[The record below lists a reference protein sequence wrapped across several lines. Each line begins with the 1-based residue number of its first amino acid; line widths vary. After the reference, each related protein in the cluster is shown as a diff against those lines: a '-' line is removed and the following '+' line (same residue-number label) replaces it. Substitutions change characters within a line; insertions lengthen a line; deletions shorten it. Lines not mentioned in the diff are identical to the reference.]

1 MVYLSTAAHELK
13 CKVTVFEDHRSTY
26 KARATT
32 IIIELAA
39 DTVCVNLGISAPM
52 ELVLT
57 WIKVNGSCQKMF
69 LLKEHDSVRMLYW
82 KSDRVVE
89 TYKHF
94 IELHIKKPGSGETYF
109 YTDSLYKPVV
119 YHCEYLGKVN
129 M

>member
-1 MVYLSTAAHELK
+1 MFTS
-13 CKVTVFEDHRSTY
+13 S
-26 KARATT
+26 
-32 IIIELAA
+32 IIEIAA
-39 DTVCVNLGISAPM
+39 DGTCVNLEVSVPI

-57 WIKVNGSCQKMF
+57 WIKVNGSGQKRF
-69 LLKEHDSVRMLYW
+69 SLKEHDSVRMLYW

-94 IELHIKKPGSGETYF
+94 IELHIKQPGSGETYF

-119 YHCEYLGKVN
+119 YHCEYLGENIQVD